1 MNKFIITKELVKIA
15 NYLDNSKMHRE
26 ANSLTKIA
34 EDMMDE
40 NIDPMVYNPDDE
52 ASDDLDAQADDFDML
67 IDTLMA
73 AHREGDLNEED
84 MASIMNILE
93 QDSGRKSVEM
103 SYENDEYNTED
114 YGICPDC
121 GEYLEDGVCAD
132 CGYGEDEDM
141 DFSDDDFDMGPEKEP
156 FDYDSME
163 DEEDSM
169 YGDDRKGYMD
179 KDSDL

>member
-93 QDSGRKSVEM
+93 QDSGRKSIEM
-103 SYENDEYNTED
+103 SYDD
-114 YGICPDC
+114 DDDDID
-121 GEYLEDGVCAD
+121 DID
-132 CGYGEDEDM
+132 
-141 DFSDDDFDMGPEKEP
+141 DDDFDMGPEDEP

-179 KDSDL
+179 KDSDF

>member
-1 MNKFIITKELVKIA
+1 MNKFNLTQELVKIA
-15 NYLDNSKMHRE
+15 NFLDSSNMHNE

-40 NIDPMVYNPDDE
+40 KFDSMVYNPDDQ
-52 ASDDLDAQADDFDML
+52 ASDDLDAQSSDFDSL
-67 IDTLMA
+67 ISTLMDA
-73 AHREGDLNEED
+73 ERNGDLDDED
-84 MASIMNILE
+84 IASIMNILE

-103 SYENDEYNTED
+103 SY
-114 YGICPDC
+114 
-121 GEYLEDGVCAD
+121 
-132 CGYGEDEDM
+132 
-141 DFSDDDFDMGPEKEP
+141 DDDDDDIDDDDYDMGPEDEP

-179 KDSDL
+179 NDSDF

>member
-1 MNKFIITKELVKIA
+1 MNKFTITKELVKIA
-15 NYLDNSKMHRE
+15 NFLDSSNMSKE

-34 EDMMDE
+34 EEMMDSKY
-40 NIDPMVYNPDDE
+40 DPMVYNPDDE
-52 ASDDLDAQADDFDML
+52 ASDDLDAQGDDFDKL
-67 IDTLMA
+67 IDAMMA
-73 AHREGDLNEED
+73 AQREGDLSDED
-84 MASIMNILE
+84 IASIMNILE
-93 QDSGRKSVEM
+93 QDSGRKSHEM

-156 FDYDSME
+156 FDYDS
-163 DEEDSM
+163 EEDDEDM
-169 YGDDRKGYMD
+169 YGDDRKGHMD
-179 KDSDL
+179 KDSDF

>member
-1 MNKFIITKELVKIA
+1 MNKFIVTKELVKIA
-15 NYLDNSKMHRE
+15 NYLDIAKMTRE

-40 NIDPMVYNPDDE
+40 KFDPMVYNPDDE
-52 ASDDLDAQADDFDML
+52 ASDSLDAQADDFDML

-73 AHREGDLNEED
+73 AQREGDLNEED

-103 SYENDEYNTED
+103 SYDD
-114 YGICPDC
+114 DDDDDID
-121 GEYLEDGVCAD
+121 DID
-132 CGYGEDEDM
+132 
-141 DFSDDDFDMGPEKEP
+141 DDDFDMGPEDEP

-179 KDSDL
+179 KDSDF

>member
-103 SYENDEYNTED
+103 SY
-114 YGICPDC
+114 
-121 GEYLEDGVCAD
+121 
-132 CGYGEDEDM
+132 
-141 DFSDDDFDMGPEKEP
+141 DDDDDDDDIDDDDYDMGPEDEP

-169 YGDDRKGYMD
+169 YGDDRKGYME
-179 KDSDL
+179 KDSDF

>member
-103 SYENDEYNTED
+103 SYDD
-114 YGICPDC
+114 DDDDDDDID
-121 GEYLEDGVCAD
+121 DID
-132 CGYGEDEDM
+132 
-141 DFSDDDFDMGPEKEP
+141 DDDFDMGPEDEP

-179 KDSDL
+179 KDSDF

>member
-1 MNKFIITKELVKIA
+1 MNKFNLTQELVKIA
-15 NYLDNSKMHRE
+15 NVLDSSNMHNE

-40 NIDPMVYNPDDE
+40 KFDSMVFNPDDE
-52 ASDDLDAQADDFDML
+52 ASDDLDAQASDFDTL
-67 IDTLMA
+67 IDTLMDA
-73 AHREGDLNEED
+73 EKNGDLNDED
-84 MASIMNILE
+84 IASIMNILNLE
-93 QDSGRKSVEM
+93 SGRSIKKM

-114 YGICPDC
+114 YGMCPDC

-132 CGYGEDEDM
+132 CGYGED
-141 DFSDDDFDMGPEKEP
+141 DDDDMGPEKEP
-156 FDYDSME
+156 FDYDSLE

-179 KDSDL
+179 KDSDF